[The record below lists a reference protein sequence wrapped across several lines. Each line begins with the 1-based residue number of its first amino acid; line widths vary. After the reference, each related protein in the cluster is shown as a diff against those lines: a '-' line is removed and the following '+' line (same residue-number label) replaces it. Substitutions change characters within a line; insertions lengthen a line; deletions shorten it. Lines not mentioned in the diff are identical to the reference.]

1 MILLPNKDRLRY
13 LGTQF
18 FIIIVIFIIQ
28 AVESVLLDLH
38 MVNACVV
45 MVMGDEGHDRF
56 LVAYIV
62 PEGKVRKKDV
72 RAELKKRL
80 PFYMIPSYF
89 MLLSRYA
96 SYFIF

>member
-1 MILLPNKDRLRY
+1 MVFRKLTIYFRP
-13 LGTQF
+13 
-18 FIIIVIFIIQ
+18 Q
-28 AVESVLLDLH
+28 AVESVLLDLP

-62 PEGKVRKKDV
+62 PEGKVRKKDI

-89 MLLSRYA
+89 MLLSKYA
-96 SYFIF
+96 CFFTFS